1 MIFNPDISKQAVEV
15 LFSRKQPPMVYTNL
29 TFNGIPVKK
38 VPETK
43 HLGVILDSKLFFK
56 SHTTAKISMAR
67 KGIGIIKK
75 IYPFVS
81 RKTLNDVYKMYIRPH
96 LDYADVLYHI
106 PNKDLLTFLSTN
118 EEYDLHVNMKRI
130 ESVQYDAALAVSGAW
145 RGSSRTKLYKELGWE
160 PLYLRREVRRLC
172 LFRDVVIDKNPA
184 YLYAITK
191 PLEPRPTARGPNS
204 DNLKTIAARTDSF
217 KDTFFPA
224 SVVKWN
230 LLDKHSKDLPNRL
243 AFKSSLIKKIR
254 PKRCEMFL
262 VSDNIGQSWI
272 TQLRLGLSPL
282 NLHKFNKEFQDTHDP
297 MCFAGD
303 GVEDTEHFLLLCRLH
318 HTIRNDLFANIN
330 LLLQKNVNSPPKE
343 QILNLLLYGDCKI
356 KPEINQ
362 KILTQTVLFIKSSNR
377 FSQP

>member
-1 MIFNPDISKQAVEV
+1 
-15 LFSRKQPPMVYTNL
+15 MVYTNL

-43 HLGVILDSKLFFK
+43 HLGVILDSKLSFK

-217 KDTFFPA
+217 KDNFFPA

-318 HTIRNDLFANIN
+318 HTIRNDTFLTCYFMVTANSN
-330 LLLQKNVNSPPKE
+330 LKS
-343 QILNLLLYGDCKI
+343 I
-356 KPEINQ
+356 K
-362 KILTQTVLFIKSSNR
+362 KS
-377 FSQP
+377 